1 MLREG
6 SSPEL
11 TQLQKWTSDLHI
23 LDKSSTG
30 SDTMVMLN
38 SRCEVLNI
46 PMGCSI
52 AIAHFA
58 LLLSGLVPLEIGR
71 IAVLTAWDPERR
83 IEADRPG

>member
-6 SSPEL
+6 SSPKL

-23 LDKSSTG
+23 LGKSSTG

-46 PMGCSI
+46 PMKCVLHGRYNLSKIVSI
-52 AIAHFA
+52 TDIH
-58 LLLSGLVPLEIGR
+58 PCRHRTIG
-71 IAVLTAWDPERR
+71 VK
-83 IEADRPG
+83 

>member
-38 SRCEVLNI
+38 SRCGVLNI
-46 PMGCSI
+46 PMDCLKS
-52 AIAHFA
+52 
-58 LLLSGLVPLEIGR
+58 LLTIGVGLTEAMSEHKGTTVNHDSLPSYEVR
-71 IAVLTAWDPERR
+71 ILAR
-83 IEADRPG
+83 